1 MASQSCGP
9 KDVTYS
15 RQEPQCDYC
24 GLKLNRH
31 NINNH
36 TKQAHPKQPVRERQ
50 IRQRPLDSMF
60 AAAKKPRVDANLN
73 HAFRVVETEK
83 DENEKDET
91 EEDEI
96 ESQYLDPE
104 DITLDFSP
112 SDLKVVNKIYQHI
125 TKNHDLMDK
134 LE

>member
-1 MASQSCGP
+1 
-9 KDVTYS
+9 
-15 RQEPQCDYC
+15 
-24 GLKLNRH
+24 
-31 NINNH
+31 
-36 TKQAHPKQPVRERQ
+36 
-50 IRQRPLDSMF
+50 MF

-134 LE
+134 LEEIDSKVTGYFGYFAGWLLAFLAGWLLGWLVSWLAGLKWLRECQNGFQHR